1 MSHEPPALGNY
12 VFRCLDFICVLLF
25 YGFFVFTVVVVVVFR
40 YNMLRIQSGSWHEFL
55 LVSFSILQ
63 VMYFGI
69 ICGHTNVWI
78 YIESI
83 WIIYLL
89 KFDLT
94 EVCKHE

>member
-1 MSHEPPALGNY
+1 MNLLPWEIMSSDVWILF
-12 VFRCLDFICVLLF
+12 VFCCFMF
-25 YGFFVFTVVVVVVFR
+25 FFVFTVVVVVVFR

-94 EVCKHE
+94 VVRKHE